1 MKMRYVRLFF
11 QMMSANLRGL
21 MAFKADFLVSF
32 FGGLLS
38 QTIGL
43 LFMGVLFLNV
53 PAVAG
58 WNVYQV
64 ALLYGYMF
72 VAEGVMTLGFQGTN
86 GLWRQARMGEFDR
99 YLLRPL
105 PVTLQIYGRNINL
118 AGLGTGITGVCVIGY
133 AWHQLALPV
142 TFWRMTLLMLSL
154 VFGAVIRVNINFATS
169 ILPVWVEGATGF
181 KGTVESMWEMGKYPL
196 DIYPKAFRVI
206 LLSLIPYAAI
216 SYVPASVLLGK
227 SDPIFF
233 WLLPGAMVL
242 IILLRIW
249 IFRKAMGKYEGAGN

>member
-1 MKMRYVRLFF
+1 MRYIRLFF

-72 VAEGVMTLGFQGTN
+72 VAEGVMTLFFQGTN
-86 GLWRQARMGEFDR
+86 GLWRQVRKGEFDR

-105 PVTLQIYGRNINL
+105 PITLQIYGRDINL
-118 AGLGTGITGVCVIGY
+118 AGLGTGMTGLGVMMYSLWKLELPMTPWRVVI
-133 AWHQLALPV
+133 LV
-142 TFWRMTLLMLSL
+142 LSL
-154 VFGAVIRVNINFATS
+154 ILGAVVRVNINFASS
-169 ILPVWVEGATGF
+169 ILPVWLEGASGF
-181 KGTVESMWEMGKYPL
+181 KGTVENMWEMGKYPL

-206 LLSLIPYAAI
+206 LLTLIPYAAI

-227 SDPIFF
+227 MDPVFF
-233 WLLPGAMVL
+233 LALPGTAVL

-249 IFRKAMGKYEGAGN
+249 LFHKALEKYEGSGN

>member
-1 MKMRYVRLFF
+1 MRYIRLYF

-43 LFMGVLFLNV
+43 VFMGVLFLNV
-53 PAVAG
+53 PEVAG

-72 VAEGVMTLGFQGTN
+72 VAEGVFTLGFQGTN
-86 GLWRQARMGEFDR
+86 GLWRQAQHGDFDR
-99 YLLRPL
+99 YLLRPI
-105 PVTLQIYGRNINL
+105 PVTLQIYGKNINL
-118 AGLGTGITGVCVIGY
+118 AGLGTGLTGLCVMAYSWGK
-133 AWHQLALPV
+133 LALP
-142 TFWRMTLLMLSL
+142 TTPGRILLLILSL
-154 VFGAVIRVNINFATS
+154 VFGAVIRVNINFAAS
-169 ILPVWVEGATGF
+169 ILPVWVEGASGF
-181 KGTVESMWEMGKYPL
+181 KGMVEKMWEMGKYPL

-227 SDPIFF
+227 TDPVFF
-233 WLLPGAMVL
+233 WAMPGAMAL

-249 IFRKAMGKYEGAGN
+249 LYRKAMEKYEGAGN